1 MMWNLGVCMIIAGNL
16 QPCFSTKYVLDG
28 IVSPE
33 AIVGM
38 RSSCT
43 NIDVYTLL
51 LAPTPDSHTRVES
64 ISHDIYTLSFLS

>member
-1 MMWNLGVCMIIAGNL
+1 MSNLGLCMIIAGNL
-16 QPCFSTKYVLDG
+16 QPCFSTGCVLDG
-28 IVSPE
+28 IIPHD

-51 LAPTPDSHTRVES
+51 LGPTPNLHVHVES
-64 ISHDIYTLSFLS
+64 LSHDIYTLSFLW